1 MTNRDKRA
9 LKNMINEIVL
19 ITCIW
24 AGFLAVVGIVVV
36 IAFDI
41 NYVNNVAPYLGLN

>member
-1 MTNRDKRA
+1 MTNRDRRA
-9 LKNMINEIVL
+9 LKHMINEIVL

-24 AGFLAVVGIVVV
+24 TGFLAVVAIVVV

-41 NYVNNVAPYLGLN
+41 NYVNNVAPYL